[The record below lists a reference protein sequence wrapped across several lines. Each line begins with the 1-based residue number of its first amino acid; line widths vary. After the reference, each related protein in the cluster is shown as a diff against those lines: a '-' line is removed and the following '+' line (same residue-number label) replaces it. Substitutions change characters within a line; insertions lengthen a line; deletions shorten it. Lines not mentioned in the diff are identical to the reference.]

1 MRDREFHDKDRLDQ
15 DAFEDPPA
23 HAEFEAPEDGPR
35 DCRRNHWAMKVV
47 PTCNLLHFTCPEQDK
62 CCCCCCCCFVS
73 THTEIRGDIMIFF
86 SAPNSLPRTVT
97 DLSD

>member
-15 DAFEDPPA
+15 DAFENPLA

-47 PTCNLLHFTCPEQDK
+47 PTCN
-62 CCCCCCCCFVS
+62 
-73 THTEIRGDIMIFF
+73 DIHE
-86 SAPNSLPRTVT
+86 LTLGRPRTNKNARRNNQQNCYVKY
-97 DLSD
+97 LR